1 MFRPGHVTTVLLI
14 LLASLASPF
23 ASGASKEADERAARK
38 ACLSGD
44 YAKGVEILSDIFID
58 TKDAK
63 YIYNQGL
70 CFEQNHRYEDALT
83 RFKEYLRAGDS
94 LSTEDRSVAEKHAAE
109 PARETERPGCPGGA
123 NPSAAGAS
131 RAYGNGRGTTRSA
144 SEHAQGRGIDLCG
157 GAW

>member
-1 MFRPGHVTTVLLI
+1 MTMFRPGHVTTVLLI

-70 CFEQNHRYEDALT
+70 GFNKTTAT
-83 RFKEYLRAGDS
+83 R
-94 LSTEDRSVAEKHAAE
+94 T
-109 PARETERPGCPGGA
+109 
-123 NPSAAGAS
+123 PSRAS
-131 RAYGNGRGTTRSA
+131 RNTCARATA
-144 SEHAQGRGIDLCG
+144 
-157 GAW
+157 